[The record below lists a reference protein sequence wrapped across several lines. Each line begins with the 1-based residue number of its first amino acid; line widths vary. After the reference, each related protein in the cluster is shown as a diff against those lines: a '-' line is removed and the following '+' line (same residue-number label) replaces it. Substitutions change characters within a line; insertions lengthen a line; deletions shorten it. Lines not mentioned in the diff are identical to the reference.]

1 MSAEERKLDELEA
14 QAAELRKTR
23 NLLFE
28 QIKKVREERD
38 RLNES
43 ARNMREE
50 ALKHRGER
58 DRINAK
64 VQEIKKSLGPLFEE
78 LDEKK
83 GLLTEAEKTLREEYR
98 GRPEKSRV
106 ERDLKRTEWEIMTT
120 PTREMLDREDEVIE
134 HASQLRR
141 TLENYKDVEKQ
152 EGKRMEYMADKKAT
166 EVEIRAFREEIR
178 NLSEQSQ
185 EHHEKMIM
193 FHEQADSEKK
203 KADEA
208 HTRYVQKIE
217 EVNNVKEGLN
227 VVMPQ
232 ISALRDGLKVAD
244 LKVAE
249 GRRMSGEQRAEALR
263 QEALRKMENGE
274 KLTFEDLRLIYGDDE
289 DDDKEVLD
297 SS

>member
-28 QIKKVREERD
+28 QIKKVREDRD

-43 ARNMREE
+43 ARKMREE

-141 TLENYKDVEKQ
+141 TLEDYKDVEKQ

-208 HTRYVQKIE
+208 HTRYIQKIE
-217 EVNNVKEGLN
+217 EVNNVKEDLN

-249 GRRMSGEQRAEALR
+249 HRRMSGEQRAEALR
-263 QEALRKMENGE
+263 QEAIRKMENGE

-297 SS
+297 GS

>member
-1 MSAEERKLDELEA
+1 
-14 QAAELRKTR
+14 
-23 NLLFE
+23 
-28 QIKKVREERD
+28 
-38 RLNES
+38 
-43 ARNMREE
+43 
-50 ALKHRGER
+50 
-58 DRINAK
+58 
-64 VQEIKKSLGPLFEE
+64 
-78 LDEKK
+78 
-83 GLLTEAEKTLREEYR
+83 
-98 GRPEKSRV
+98 
-106 ERDLKRTEWEIMTT
+106 
-120 PTREMLDREDEVIE
+120 MLDREDEIIE
-134 HASQLRR
+134 RASRLRR
-141 TLENYKDVEKQ
+141 SLEEFKAVEKH

>member
-50 ALKHRGER
+50 ALKHKGER

>member
-28 QIKKVREERD
+28 QIKKVREDRD

>member
-1 MSAEERKLDELEA
+1 
-14 QAAELRKTR
+14 
-23 NLLFE
+23 
-28 QIKKVREERD
+28 
-38 RLNES
+38 
-43 ARNMREE
+43 
-50 ALKHRGER
+50 
-58 DRINAK
+58 
-64 VQEIKKSLGPLFEE
+64 
-78 LDEKK
+78 
-83 GLLTEAEKTLREEYR
+83 
-98 GRPEKSRV
+98 
-106 ERDLKRTEWEIMTT
+106 
-120 PTREMLDREDEVIE
+120 MLDREDEIIE
-134 HASQLRR
+134 RASRLRR
-141 TLENYKDVEKQ
+141 SLEEFKAVEKH

-193 FHEQADSEKK
+193 FHEQADAEKK

-217 EVNNVKEGLN
+217 EVNNVKENLN

-249 GRRMSGEQRAEALR
+249 HRRMSGEQRAEALR
-263 QEALRKMENGE
+263 QEAIRKMENGE